1 MDSHVD
7 AYSPSPTSPVRS
19 SRAAPRDEPRG
30 DPGGARPRPRPR
42 AVQPVHGRDQMDGP
56 VPRRRLDLGPARRQG
71 AHPMTAAMQKILSAD
86 LEALSGVTLEQALL
100 NSTPRRLVDQV
111 EDIVDRLAA
120 DRLLIGAIAAY
131 GLEPDTFG
139 PVETD
144 WPEIAYTL
152 QDVAVRLVTALEE
165 TRTLVKAD

>member
-1 MDSHVD
+1 
-7 AYSPSPTSPVRS
+7 
-19 SRAAPRDEPRG
+19 
-30 DPGGARPRPRPR
+30 
-42 AVQPVHGRDQMDGP
+42 
-56 VPRRRLDLGPARRQG
+56 
-71 AHPMTAAMQKILSAD
+71 MTAAMQKILSAD

-165 TRTLVKAD
+165 TRTLVKADHKLETAQLIVRLARAEGRIPPEDVVAERQEALDSVMVDRGSP